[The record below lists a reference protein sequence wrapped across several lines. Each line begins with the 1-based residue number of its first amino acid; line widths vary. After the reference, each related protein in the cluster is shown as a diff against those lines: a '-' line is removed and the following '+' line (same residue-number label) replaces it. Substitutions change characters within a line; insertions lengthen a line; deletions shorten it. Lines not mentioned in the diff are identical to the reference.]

1 MITAYTSRRM
11 KRSRVSVSRDS
22 SPRLTAAASLR
33 PRCASARSSRNA
45 AMNATTIEIT
55 AVIHGP
61 LDSQNVLARSSD
73 MGREVRQPAVL
84 LVAMGTLLRLED
96 PAPRLRAALVAR
108 IGVDVGA
115 AAAAAAIR
123 AEIGYYR
130 AHLHR
135 GRDAESLGELR
146 AYCAEA
152 MRPALPPEAA
162 GVPGDLLTAALLD
175 ALAFSPYPD
184 AAPALRALRA
194 AGCALVVVSNW
205 DYSLHDRLEQT
216 GLAPLVDAAVASAEL
231 GAAKPDRAIFERALE
246 LAGAAPERAWHA
258 GDSVREDVEGAR
270 AARIR
275 AVLVARDEPP
285 PARDRP
291 GGADRERSGGGGRL
305 SSGGGD
311 RVPSGGG
318 GRLPSSGG
326 ADRASSSGED
336 HSSSGGGDRVPSGG
350 RGRRLPEGVPVLAS
364 LEGLPELVVSGG
376 P

>member
-1 MITAYTSRRM
+1 
-11 KRSRVSVSRDS
+11 
-22 SPRLTAAASLR
+22 
-33 PRCASARSSRNA
+33 
-45 AMNATTIEIT
+45 MNATTIEIT

-84 LVAMGTLLRLED
+84 LDAMGTLLRLED
-96 PAPRLRAALVAR
+96 PAPRLQAALVAR

-146 AYCAEA
+146 ADCAEA

-205 DYSLHDRLEQT
+205 DYSLHERLEQT

-258 GDSVREDVEGAR
+258 GDSVREDVQGAR

-350 RGRRLPEGVPVLAS
+350 RGPRLPEGVPVLAS

>member
-1 MITAYTSRRM
+1 
-11 KRSRVSVSRDS
+11 
-22 SPRLTAAASLR
+22 
-33 PRCASARSSRNA
+33 
-45 AMNATTIEIT
+45 
-55 AVIHGP
+55 
-61 LDSQNVLARSSD
+61 

-84 LVAMGTLLRLED
+84 LDAMGTLLRLED
-96 PAPRLRAALVAR
+96 PAPRLRAALIAR

-146 AYCAEA
+146 ADCAEA

-205 DYSLHDRLEQT
+205 DYSLHERLEQT

-291 GGADRERSGGGGRL
+291 GGADRERSGGADRL
-305 SSGGGD
+305 PSSGGDHSSSGGAD
-311 RVPSGGG
+311 RVPSGGAD
-318 GRLPSSGG
+318 RFSSGG
-326 ADRASSSGED
+326 E
-336 HSSSGGGDRVPSGG
+336 G
-350 RGRRLPEGVPVLAS
+350 RHLPEGVPVLAS